1 MIAPLKDVP
10 RWLLYAAAVATALAL
25 VPLALIARAR
35 VVTSAE
41 PRIHLIHDMDHQ
53 PKFKAQ
59 AENPLFADGRAM
71 RPHPA
76 GVVAAGS
83 FVADEGLTTGRR
95 GGVWLTTVPVP
106 VSAELLR
113 RGEERFNIYCS
124 PCHGLAGY
132 GDGPIAVRAD
142 ALQEGTWT
150 PPSSLHTE
158 LVRSR
163 PDGHLYNTI
172 ANGIRNMSAYGPQIE
187 VADRWAIVAYIRAL
201 QLSQGATMDDVPSE
215 LRGQLAR

>member
-1 MIAPLKDVP
+1 MP
-10 RWLLYAAAVATALAL
+10 RWILYTAVILTALAL

-35 VVTSAE
+35 AVPSSQ

-71 RPHPA
+71 RPPVP
-76 GVVAAGS
+76 GTVAFGS
-83 FVADEGLTTGRR
+83 FVADEEVATGRR
-95 GGVWLTTVPVP
+95 EGMWVTTVPVP
-106 VSAELLR
+106 LTAELLR
-113 RGEERFNIYCS
+113 RGEERYNIYCS

-132 GDGPIAVRAD
+132 GDGLISVRAE

-150 PPSSLHTE
+150 PPTSLHSE

-163 PDGHLYNTI
+163 PDGHLFNTI
-172 ANGIRNMSAYGPQIE
+172 TNGIRNMPAYGPQMDG
-187 VADRWAIVAYIRAL
+187 ADRWAVVAYVRAL
-201 QLSQGATMDDVPSE
+201 QLSQGATMDDVPIE
-215 LRGQLAR
+215 LRGQLVK

>member
-1 MIAPLKDVP
+1 MAMP
-10 RWLLYAAAVATALAL
+10 RWLVYTAVIMTALAL

-35 VVTSAE
+35 SVTSSQ

-71 RPHPA
+71 RPPVPGA
-76 GVVAAGS
+76 VPAGS
-83 FVADEGLTTGRR
+83 FGAEQAFTTGRR
-95 GGVWLTTVPVP
+95 DGVWVAALPVP
-106 VSAELLR
+106 VTAEVLR
-113 RGEERFNIYCS
+113 RGEERYAIYCS

-132 GDGPIAVRAD
+132 GDGPVAVRAD

-158 LVRSR
+158 LVRNR
-163 PDGHLYNTI
+163 PDGHLYNSIT
-172 ANGIRNMSAYGPQIE
+172 NGIRNMPAYGPQLD
-187 VADRWAIVAYIRAL
+187 VADRWAVVAHMRAL
-201 QLSQGATMDDVPSE
+201 QLSQGATMDDVPVE
-215 LRGQLAR
+215 LRAQLAR

>member
-1 MIAPLKDVP
+1 MP
-10 RWLLYAAAVATALAL
+10 RWILYTTVILTALAL

-35 VVTSAE
+35 AVPSSQ

-71 RPHPA
+71 RPPVP
-76 GVVAAGS
+76 GTVAFGS
-83 FVADEGLTTGRR
+83 FVADEEVATGRR
-95 GGVWLTTVPVP
+95 EGMWVTTVPVP
-106 VSAELLR
+106 LTAELLR
-113 RGEERFNIYCS
+113 RGEERYNIYCS

-132 GDGPIAVRAD
+132 GDGLISVRAE

-150 PPSSLHTE
+150 PPTSLHSE

-163 PDGHLYNTI
+163 PDGHLFNTI
-172 ANGIRNMSAYGPQIE
+172 TNGIRNMPAYGPQMDG
-187 VADRWAIVAYIRAL
+187 ADRWAVVAYVRAL
-201 QLSQGATMDDVPSE
+201 QLSQGATMDDVPIE
-215 LRGQLAR
+215 LRGQLVK

>member
-1 MIAPLKDVP
+1 MIALLKDVP
-10 RWLLYAAAVATALAL
+10 RWLIYAALVATALAL

-35 VVTSAE
+35 VVTSSE
-41 PRIHLIHDMDHQ
+41 PRVHLIHDMDHQ

-71 RPHPA
+71 RPHPR
-76 GVVAAGS
+76 GVVPAGS
-83 FVADEGLTTGRR
+83 AGAEEGFATGRR
-95 GGVWLTTVPVP
+95 GGIWLASLPVP
-106 VSAELLR
+106 VTAELLR
-113 RGEERFNIYCS
+113 RGEERYNIYCS

-172 ANGIRNMSAYGPQIE
+172 ANGIRNMPAYGPQLP
-187 VADRWAIVAYIRAL
+187 VADRWAIVAHVRVL
-201 QLSQGATMDDVPSE
+201 QFSQGATMDDVPVE

>member
-1 MIAPLKDVP
+1 MLAGMPKWLIYIAVI
-10 RWLLYAAAVATALAL
+10 VTALAL

-35 VVTSAE
+35 SVTSSQ

-71 RPHPA
+71 RPPVPGA
-76 GVVAAGS
+76 VPAGS
-83 FVADEGLTTGRR
+83 FGAEQAFTTGRR
-95 GGVWLTTVPVP
+95 DGVWVAALPVP
-106 VSAELLR
+106 VTAEVLR
-113 RGEERFNIYCS
+113 RGEERYNIYCS

-132 GDGPIAVRAD
+132 GDGPIAARAD

-163 PDGHLYNTI
+163 PDGHLYNSIT
-172 ANGIRNMSAYGPQIE
+172 NGIRNMPAYGPQLD
-187 VADRWAIVAYIRAL
+187 VADRWAVVAHMRAL
-201 QLSQGATMDDVPSE
+201 QLSQGATMDDVPVE
-215 LRGQLAR
+215 LRAQLAR

>member
-1 MIAPLKDVP
+1 MTAMP
-10 RWLLYAAAVATALAL
+10 RWLVYTAVIATALAL

-35 VVTSAE
+35 TVTSAQ
-41 PRIHLIHDMDHQ
+41 PRIHLIQDMDNQ

-71 RPHPA
+71 RPAIQGAVP
-76 GVVAAGS
+76 AGS
-83 FVADEGLTTGRR
+83 FPTNEAVVTGRR
-95 GGVWLTTVPVP
+95 QGVWVTAVPLP
-106 VSAELLR
+106 VTAELLR
-113 RGEERFNIYCS
+113 RGEERFGIYCS

-132 GDGPIAVRAD
+132 GDGPVAVRAE

-150 PPSSLHTE
+150 PPASLHSE

-172 ANGIRNMSAYGPQIE
+172 ANGIRNMPAYGPQIE
-187 VADRWAIVAYIRAL
+187 VTDRWAIVAYLRAL
-201 QLSQGATMDDVPSE
+201 QFSQGATMDDVPVE
-215 LRGQLAR
+215 LRGQLAK